1 MDIKETYMPT
11 FTRKVIKVEAEDV
24 NDLTS
29 VVKVAHWRV
38 TCDQDQSISAYG
50 TQPLSEPN
58 PDDFMDLSIITETTV
73 ISWLGSDFWEE
84 IEQRLSSQFLTKQTS
99 TKVDK
104 VFAGTAADGTR
115 TSGRRA

>member
-1 MDIKETYMPT
+1 MDIKETYMLT

-29 VVKVAHWRV
+29 VAKVAHWRV

-50 TQPLSEPN
+50 TQTLPEPN
-58 PDDFMDLSIITETTV
+58 PDDFMDLSLVTETTV
-73 ISWLGSDFWEE
+73 ISWLGSDFWKE
-84 IEQRLSSQFLTKQTS
+84 IEQRLSSQLLTKQTS

-104 VFAGTAADGTR
+104 VFTV
-115 TSGRRA
+115 